1 MIQNL
6 LFKVLVRSYYLRNT
20 GFFLVMM
27 IAGFGFFRGE
37 DHVRL
42 AEAALNS
49 LPFMAMLFMSL
60 WFLYTLKSSLFV
72 LNSFTDPRQ
81 EFLYHL
87 RLLPAS
93 EQFRQLFVVQAGLL
107 QPILAYGLFV
117 IYRGVKLE
125 AWFPVAVVV
134 MVFLALLIL
143 PIPVFMRALTRPNVA
158 QKSRT
163 FRTILNLRFTKTY
176 PFFFLQHLLEDRKMV
191 LFLSKL
197 LSCFLIVG
205 VCRLYSTDT
214 YDHRLISIGVLLAAF
229 CHTSIIPLFHSFE
242 NQHLLFSRNLPV
254 SIPNRLFSQ
263 VQTFL
268 LLLIPEF
275 LLLIRRLPD
284 CIGYGYLPGAFL
296 FLSGLTLL
304 LHFYRYFNPNLPDTA
319 AKVQFALF
327 FGSLLAIMFR
337 IPVLVPGLLFLA
349 AGAFL
354 FRRFYPTVEYAVE
367 ENV

>member
-20 GFFLVMM
+20 GFFLVLM

-42 AEAALNS
+42 AEAALQS

-60 WFLYTLKSSLFV
+60 WFLYTVKSSLYV
-72 LNSFTDPRQ
+72 LNSFTDPQ
-81 EFLYHL
+81 QKFLYHL

-93 EQFRQLFVVQAGLL
+93 EQLRQLFVVQAGLL

-125 AWFPVAVVV
+125 AWLAVAVVV
-134 MVFLALLIL
+134 LVFLALLIL
-143 PIPVFMRALTRPNVA
+143 PIPVFMQALTRPNAA
-158 QKSRT
+158 QKIRT
-163 FRTILNLRFTKTY
+163 FRSFINLKFTKPY
-176 PFFFLQHLLEDRKMV
+176 PFFFIQHLLEDQKMV

-197 LSCFLIVG
+197 LSGFLIVG
-205 VCRLYSTDT
+205 VCRLYGTDT

-229 CHTSIIPLFHSFE
+229 SHSGFIPLFHSFE
-242 NQHLLFSRNLPV
+242 NQHLLFSRNLP
-254 SIPNRLFSQ
+254 IPILTRLFSQ

-275 LLLIRRLPD
+275 LLLIRHLPD
-284 CIGYGYLPGAFL
+284 GIGFGYLPGAFL
-296 FLSGLTLL
+296 FLCGLTLL
-304 LHFYRYFNPNLPDTA
+304 LHLYRYFNPNQPDTA

-337 IPVLVPGLLFLA
+337 IPVIVPGLLFLA
-349 AGAFL
+349 TGTFL
-354 FRRFYPTVEYAVE
+354 FRRFYPTVEYSVE
-367 ENV
+367 ENI